1 MEKMSADSLPRCR
14 LGKPRQMKT
23 PCKTKKF
30 PAFTLIELLV
40 VIGIIATLTAVAM
53 PAISA
58 AMMAGKIARATSD
71 ARQVGLTL
79 RQYAQDHSGEF
90 PAGQDINSSN
100 DAFRTLFPD
109 YTQVEAVYAEG
120 PSAVGKLADNKIEPE
135 SRILE
140 RGENHWAYV
149 AGLNDTS
156 NSLWPLVVDHT
167 DGSGYYT
174 NVEGEKGGTWRG
186 TKAIVVRC
194 DSSAVALR
202 LSGKGAKRF
211 MPRHDDDQKNA
222 LTVGEYMGKDVR
234 LLEPEA

>member
-1 MEKMSADSLPRCR
+1 
-14 LGKPRQMKT
+14 MKT

-53 PAISA
+53 PALTSS
-58 AMMAGKIARATSD
+58 MMTGKIARATSD
-71 ARQVGLTL
+71 ARQVGMTL
-79 RQYAQDHSGEF
+79 RLFAQDNGGAF
-90 PAGQDINSSN
+90 PAGQDMNTAN
-100 DAFRTLFPD
+100 DAFRALFPD
-109 YTQVEAVYAEG
+109 YTQVEAVFAES
-120 PSAVGKLADNKIEPE
+120 PSPVGELADNKIEPK

-156 NSLWPLVVDHT
+156 NPLWPLVVDHT

-174 NVEGEKGGTWRG
+174 NVEGAKGGTWRG
-186 TKAIVVRC
+186 MKAIVVRC
-194 DSSAVALR
+194 DSSALALK
-202 LSGKGAKRF
+202 LSGKGSKRF
-211 MPRHDDDQKNA
+211 MPRHDDSQKNA
-222 LTVGEYMGKDVR
+222 LTVGEYMGKDAR